1 MMTLEDVVD
10 LVLYACEH
18 GRNGDIFVQK
28 SPNLKGSTKYE
39 RRSTKYRAPQRHP
52 SLRTS
57 YLVLR
62 TFFTSANHQ
71 NAIIMLDKHYL
82 CQA

>member
-39 RRSTKYRAPQRHP
+39 RRRTKYRAPP
-52 SLRTS
+52 TVSVTS
-57 YLVLR
+57 YFVVFLHLP
-62 TFFTSANHQ
+62 
-71 NAIIMLDKHYL
+71 IIKM
-82 CQA
+82 Q